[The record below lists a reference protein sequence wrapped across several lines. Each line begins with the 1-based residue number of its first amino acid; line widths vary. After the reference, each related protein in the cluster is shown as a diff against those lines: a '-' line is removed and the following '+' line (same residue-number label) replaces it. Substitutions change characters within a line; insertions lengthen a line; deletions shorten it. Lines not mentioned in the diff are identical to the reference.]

1 MEALES
7 ALGVWLSAIS
17 IHQPLPG
24 ETIPL
29 FSLTEPIEEFETTVR
44 ASDYY
49 KLIDPP
55 AWYPAR
61 NLLWLF
67 SYFDDAIETLL
78 IQVSHATLAEVS
90 PDTMELA
97 DLPPQESMAL
107 SAYALLIPI
116 HFKELIE
123 QNRDMIIALMLQ
135 YPWSVTPQPRHL
147 KAL

>member
-1 MEALES
+1 MEHLKS
-7 ALGVWLSAIS
+7 ALGEWLSIIS
-17 IHQPLPG
+17 LHQPLPG

-29 FSLTEPIEEFETTVR
+29 FNLTDPIEEFETSVR

-55 AWYPAR
+55 AWYPSR

-90 PDTMELA
+90 PDTMEFA

-107 SAYALLIPI
+107 SAYELLIPLQ
-116 HFKELIE
+116 FKGLIK
-123 QNRDMIIALMLQ
+123 QNRDLIIAHILQ
-135 YPWSVTPQPRHL
+135 YPWSI
-147 KAL
+147 K